1 MSNKLVKKTP
11 EQLQKEENE
20 RYMAGKPSR
29 LEVANYVNAMLE
41 KNYLPLIATLENHLK
56 LSTMVLQGVL
66 IDKGVCTGEEIKEIT
81 EEFQKRQQEEIQK
94 QMKQSEEQKDNK

>member
-11 EQLQKEENE
+11 EQIQQEENE

-41 KNYLPLIATLENHLK
+41 KNYMPLIASLTNQVK

-94 QMKQSEEQKDNK
+94 QLEEQKDNK

>member
-11 EQLQKEENE
+11 EQIQQEENE

-41 KNYLPLIATLENHLK
+41 KNYMPLIAALTNQVK

-94 QMKQSEEQKDNK
+94 QLEEQKDNK

>member
-11 EQLQKEENE
+11 EQIQQEENE

-29 LEVANYVNAMLE
+29 LEVSNYVNAMLE
-41 KNYLPLIATLENHLK
+41 KNYMPLIVSLTNQVK

-94 QMKQSEEQKDNK
+94 QFEEQKNNE